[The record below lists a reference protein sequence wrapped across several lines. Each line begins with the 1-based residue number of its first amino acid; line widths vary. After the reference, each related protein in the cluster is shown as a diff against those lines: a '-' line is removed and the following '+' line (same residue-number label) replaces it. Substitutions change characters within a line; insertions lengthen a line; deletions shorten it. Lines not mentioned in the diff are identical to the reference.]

1 MDDDDDDFLVLAAG
15 NDVVNRDHSL
25 MSKLVKTAFRTAST
39 ELAGAFA

>member
-1 MDDDDDDFLVLAAG
+1 MSEMSEGAPAVRPSFGGDDDVH
-15 NDVVNRDHSL
+15 VL